1 MSEEELELWL
11 LYIAEQ
17 DASDNQNLSSYKET

>member
-17 DASDNQNLSSYKET
+17 DASDNQNLSNYQET

>member
-17 DASDNQNLSSYKET
+17 DASDNQNLSNYKET

>member
-17 DASDNQNLSSYKET
+17 DISDNQNLSNYQEN